1 MKLNIAVLPGD
12 GVGPEV
18 TREAV
23 RVLRA
28 VSDFCGYDFR
38 FEEAP
43 IGGGASVEFGQPF
56 PPHTRERCLNSSA
69 VLLGAVG
76 GPQFDHLT
84 GERRP
89 EAGLLDL
96 RHTLGCFANL
106 RPAIAFPSIA
116 ACSPLRPERLTGAN
130 LMIVR
135 ELLGGLYFGEPRAID
150 QAGHQAFN
158 TMRYTEHE
166 IERVARVAFKLAER
180 RTKKLISVDK
190 ANVLETSR
198 YWRQVVTRV
207 AKEFP
212 EVALE
217 HALVDSFAMNVITW
231 PARYDVVLTEN
242 LFGDILSDE
251 TAVIA
256 GSLGML
262 PSASIGGRVD
272 LYEPIHG
279 SAPDIAGKGI
289 ANPIGAIGSV
299 AMLLR
304 HTAKLHAEA
313 DSVDFAIEAVLK
325 AGFRTADLLPAEQRA
340 KAVSTEEMGRRI
352 AEATIEALNSRMAY
366 HAVSGWP
373 RNHEHQRTSQ
383 PLR

>member
-23 RVLRA
+23 RVLRV

-38 FEEAP
+38 FEESP
-43 IGGGASVEFGQPF
+43 IGGQAALDFGSPF
-56 PPHTRERCLNSSA
+56 PPQTRERCLAASA

-76 GPQFDHLT
+76 GPQFAALPV
-84 GERRP
+84 ESRP

-96 RHTLGCFANL
+96 RQTLGCFANL
-106 RPAIAFPSIA
+106 RPAIAFESIA
-116 ACSPLRPERLTGAN
+116 SCSPLRPERILGAN
-130 LMIVR
+130 ILIVR
-135 ELLGGLYFGEPRAID
+135 ELLGGLYFAEPRAFD
-150 QAGHQAFN
+150 VAGKCAWN
-158 TMRYTEHE
+158 TMRYSEHE
-166 IERVARVAFKLAER
+166 IERVARVAFQLAHR
-180 RTKKLISVDK
+180 RSKRLVSVDK

-198 YWRQVVTRV
+198 LWRQVVTRV
-207 AKEFP
+207 AAEFP
-212 EVALE
+212 EIALE
-217 HALVDSFAMNVITW
+217 HALVDSFAMNVITY
-231 PARYDVVLTEN
+231 PTRYDVVLTEN

-262 PSASIGGRVD
+262 PSASIGGKVD

-289 ANPIGAIGSV
+289 ANPIGAIASG

-304 HTAKLHAEA
+304 HTAKLYAEA
-313 DSVDFAIEAVLK
+313 DSVDAAIDLVLK
-325 AGFRTADLLPAEQRA
+325 AGVRTADLLPAAERDRA
-340 KAVSTEEMGRRI
+340 ASTSEMGQRI
-352 AEATIEALNSRMAY
+352 AEATVEMLNSRMAY
-366 HAVSGWP
+366 FAV
-373 RNHEHQRTSQ
+373 
-383 PLR
+383 

>member
-38 FEEAP
+38 FEESP
-43 IGGGASVEFGQPF
+43 IGGGASVEFGSPF
-56 PPHTRERCLNSSA
+56 PLQSRERCLASSA

-76 GPQFDHLT
+76 GPQFDSLSN
-84 GERRP
+84 EMRP
-89 EAGLLDL
+89 EAGLLAL
-96 RHTLGCFANL
+96 RHALGCFANL
-106 RPAIAFPSIA
+106 RPATAIECIAE
-116 ACSPLRPERLTGAN
+116 CSPLRPERILGAN
-130 LMIVR
+130 ILIVR

-150 QAGHQAFN
+150 AIGKRAWN
-158 TMRYTEHE
+158 TMRYSEEE
-166 IERVARVAFKLAER
+166 IERVARIAFKLAQGR
-180 RTKKLISVDK
+180 RKKLVSVDK

-198 YWRQVVTRV
+198 LWRQVVTRI
-207 AKEFP
+207 APEFP
-212 EVALE
+212 EVVLE
-217 HALVDSFAMNVITW
+217 HALVDSFAMNVITT
-231 PARYDVVLTEN
+231 PTRYDVVLTEN

-256 GSLGML
+256 GSLGLL
-262 PSASIGGRVD
+262 PSASIGGKVD

-289 ANPIGAIGSV
+289 ANPIGAIASA

-304 HTAKLHAEA
+304 HTAKLLAEA
-313 DSVDFAIEAVLK
+313 DSIEVAIEAVLK
-325 AGFRTADLLPAEQRA
+325 SGMRTADLLPASERA
-340 KAVSTEEMGRRI
+340 RAASTEEIGKRI
-352 AEATIEALNSRMAY
+352 AEYTVEALNSRMAY
-366 HAVSGWP
+366 FAV
-373 RNHEHQRTSQ
+373 
-383 PLR
+383 

>member
-28 VSDFCGYDFR
+28 VSDFCGYDFC
-38 FEEAP
+38 FEESP
-43 IGGGASVEFGQPF
+43 IGGGASVEFGSPF
-56 PPHTRERCLNSSA
+56 PPQTRERCLASSA

-76 GPQFDHLT
+76 GPQFDSLS
-84 GERRP
+84 GELRP
-89 EAGLLDL
+89 ETGLLAL
-96 RHTLGCFANL
+96 RHACGCFANL
-106 RPAIAFPSIA
+106 RPAIAFEAIA
-116 ACSPLRPERLTGAN
+116 ECSPLRPERILGAN
-130 LMIVR
+130 ILLVR
-135 ELLGGLYFGEPRAID
+135 ELLGGLYFGEPRGLDA
-150 QAGHQAFN
+150 ASKSAWN
-158 TMRYTEHE
+158 TMRYSESE
-166 IERVARVAFKLAER
+166 IERVARVAFSLAEGR
-180 RTKKLISVDK
+180 SKKLVSVDK

-198 YWRQVVTRV
+198 LWRQVVTHV
-207 AKEFP
+207 AAEFP
-212 EVALE
+212 TVALE
-217 HALVDSFAMNVITW
+217 HALVDSFAMNVITY
-231 PARYDVVLTEN
+231 PTRYDVVLTEN

-251 TAVIA
+251 TSVIA

-262 PSASIGGRVD
+262 PSASIGGKVD

-304 HTAKLHAEA
+304 HTAKLYAEA
-313 DSVDFAIEAVLK
+313 DSVEFAIEAVLK
-325 AGFRTADLLPAEQRA
+325 AGFRTADLLPVEQRA

-352 AEATIEALNSRMAY
+352 AEATVEALNSRMAY
-366 HAVSGWP
+366 HAV
-373 RNHEHQRTSQ
+373 
-383 PLR
+383 